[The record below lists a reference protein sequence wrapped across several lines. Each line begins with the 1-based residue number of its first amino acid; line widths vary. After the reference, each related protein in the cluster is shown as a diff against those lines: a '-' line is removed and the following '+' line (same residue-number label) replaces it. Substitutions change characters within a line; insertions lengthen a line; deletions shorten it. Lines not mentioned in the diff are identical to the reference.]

1 MSAVD
6 IKTCALLIFLLLELG
21 GESDPETSVSCY
33 FFRGQTNAFVETL
46 KFPPSKGKKHCH
58 VCLLESSHIQS
69 SVSEHSPREFKFRSP
84 ASNWVMKS
92 ESAELNGAK
101 IEKRVNSNSIRAR
114 SRERTD
120 CFETRWSLF
129 ELGQETWKERRLAPD
144 SLDAGPTGEKEG
156 GVSFKEL
163 WRDSFFG
170 LRKVLRGLC
179 VDRVSS

>member
-33 FFRGQTNAFVETL
+33 FFRGQTNAFVETF
-46 KFPPSKGKKHCH
+46 KFPPGKGKKHCH

-101 IEKRVNSNSIRAR
+101 IERRVNSNSMRAR
-114 SRERTD
+114 SRGRTD
-120 CFETRWSLF
+120 CFETRWVIPFSARPRNV
-129 ELGQETWKERRLAPD
+129 ERETVGTRQ
-144 SLDAGPTGEKEG
+144 S
-156 GVSFKEL
+156 
-163 WRDSFFG
+163 
-170 LRKVLRGLC
+170 
-179 VDRVSS
+179 